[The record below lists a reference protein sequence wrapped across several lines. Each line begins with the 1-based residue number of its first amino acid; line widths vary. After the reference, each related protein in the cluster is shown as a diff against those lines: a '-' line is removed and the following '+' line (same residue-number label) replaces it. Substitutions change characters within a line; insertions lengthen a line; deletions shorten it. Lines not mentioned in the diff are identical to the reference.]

1 MVRIPARLSV
11 LLAILLAVSFFLPV
25 AAQEENGESIS
36 TEDAVSVDE
45 DTVTMDEDMEE
56 PATSVQPG
64 APAGPAALSESQVAA
79 MVTPSVVQVR
89 LGDFAGTGV
98 KVAQGVLTASHLVAR
113 SGSIDIVASD
123 GRRGSATVVRCD
135 PVRDLALL
143 QSSLNLP
150 PLNFSPARSHAQGD
164 PLLAFGYPTPDQL
177 GGQATLTRGLIS
189 AIRQDEKETLLVQTD
204 ATMNPGNS
212 GGPMVDLQG
221 NLVAVAVFGVRDTT
235 GLNFG
240 VATESIQSF
249 LDGPARQCPMPT
261 PTAAATPTPGIGG
274 ALISDNF
281 DDEARGLL
289 PRSSTDPSRWGRGY
303 VNGEYQLQKIDA
315 SWTGE
320 PYASVPGEYGNA
332 AIAVDAHLVGDA
344 ANRAVGV
351 SCREDDQGSGYF
363 VVIVPGSG
371 SFTLARIDRGT
382 AVELVTQRNSA
393 IRAGI
398 ATNRIEL
405 SCAGDSIS
413 ATVNG
418 TTLATV
424 RDTLHPGPGGMSFFF
439 SSRTAGEA
447 RFDNLVITRR

>member
-1 MVRIPARLSV
+1 M
-11 LLAILLAVSFFLPV
+11 
-25 AAQEENGESIS
+25 
-36 TEDAVSVDE
+36 
-45 DTVTMDEDMEE
+45 
-56 PATSVQPG
+56 
-64 APAGPAALSESQVAA
+64 
-79 MVTPSVVQVR
+79 
-89 LGDFAGTGV
+89 
-98 KVAQGVLTASHLVAR
+98 
-113 SGSIDIVASD
+113 
-123 GRRGSATVVRCD
+123 
-135 PVRDLALL
+135 
-143 QSSLNLP
+143 
-150 PLNFSPARSHAQGD
+150 
-164 PLLAFGYPTPDQL
+164 FGYPTPDQL